1 MSWCGQT
8 DDLKTGYLDLADAT
22 VITFLTPS
30 MVAIFSAICMKQPF
44 TRKEQLA
51 SLLAMLGVVFIAR
64 PAMLFGNP
72 ASEVTDRISGVSAGE
87 DKVPPSDRLTG
98 TVLALISATGGAGAF
113 ISIRTIGGRANIFT
127 TTLYFAISCTIISG
141 TMLAIAPA
149 VDYDQPQARFGL
161 VEGATQWTLM
171 IGIVICGLLTQ
182 LFLTAGLGGETK
194 TNKAPAMV
202 YTGMLWT
209 AGFDRWVFGERMYW
223 SSVVGCTLIVGGAIW
238 MVMQPRPEVTSQ
250 APRDPEIGVAAAAAA
265 TSEEEEEAVPM
276 IELSQREGAIEGT
289 SLMRNIDMDDQ

>member
-1 MSWCGQT
+1 
-8 DDLKTGYLDLADAT
+8 
-22 VITFLTPS
+22 
-30 MVAIFSAICMKQPF
+30 MKQPF

-64 PAMLFGNP
+64 PAVLFGNP
-72 ASEVTDRISGVSAGE
+72 ASEAVDRISGVSEVEEKAS
-87 DKVPPSDRLTG
+87 PSDRLTG

-141 TMLAIAPA
+141 TVLAIAPA
-149 VDYDQPQARFGL
+149 VDYDQPQVRFGL
-161 VEGATQWTLM
+161 AEGATQWTLM
-171 IGIVICGLLTQ
+171 VGIIICGLLTQ

-238 MVMQPRPEVTSQ
+238 MVMQPRPEASSQ
-250 APRDPEIGVAAAAAA
+250 ASRDPEVGVAAA
-265 TSEEEEEAVPM
+265 TSDEEAAPM

-289 SLMRNIDMDDQ
+289 SLMRHIDMDDR